1 MKNLIL
7 TGLGILF
14 FSILICGCYDSFEYD
29 NSGEKGSPYESDLNV
44 LKKFVDINESTQEY
58 YINPNKKSTILSYIT
73 NSDLEELNA
82 VDPQNALQ
90 YEGNLSILNTEILQA
105 ISSHTVDYVVMSTNY
120 QVIIEKVNED
130 VPVELSHVAFSA
142 STNNQVRSLLDISDQ
157 GLSKNI
163 YSGNLVETGIELN
176 PSLYTRDNWSFRISC
191 EVGNSGNKQIVRVFF
206 CGTGYFS
213 VATFNWLLLN
223 AYDSKVLWNFT
234 CEQVM
239 NEDLPSVAQMVF
251 FK

>member
-1 MKNLIL
+1 M
-7 TGLGILF
+7 
-14 FSILICGCYDSFEYD
+14 
-29 NSGEKGSPYESDLNV
+29 
-44 LKKFVDINESTQEY
+44 
-58 YINPNKKSTILSYIT
+58 
-73 NSDLEELNA
+73 EELNA

-90 YEGNLSILNTEILQA
+90 YEGNLSMLNTEILQA